1 MQEVV
6 KQNVRRQRSSKRR
19 RRRTRSHRAYIL
31 LVIVLVIGLAAALS
45 MTLFFNISEIVVNNE
60 TDTPD
65 EQIVELSGI
74 RYQDNLIRLD
84 TIIAA
89 ERVRA
94 NVVYA
99 EKVTVKRHFPST
111 VEITVEKAVPVANIT
126 QSYGYLLVS
135 SSNRVLEEL
144 KEDPY
149 PGLIII
155 SGYNPAE
162 GSIGMVLRSEDEK
175 RDNIL
180 KTLTSAVSECGNP
193 LIWSLDMA
201 DQSDILVY
209 IGNNA
214 VFHLGSS
221 NDAVYKLN
229 LALDVFERLNK
240 LNASKKYKLTMIGN
254 NQISVLPQENIE
266 NPVTAPA
273 WLSTLV
279 QTTMPETTE
288 IQTTTTSTAIE

>member
-6 KQNVRRQRSSKRR
+6 KQNVKRQRSSKRR

-45 MTLFFNISEIVVNNE
+45 MTLFFNVTEIIVNNE

-84 TIIAA
+84 TLIAA
-89 ERVRA
+89 ERIRA
-94 NVVYA
+94 NVAYA
-99 EKVTVKRHFPST
+99 EKVTVKRKFPSA
-111 VEITVEKAVPVANIT
+111 VEINVERAVPVANIT

-135 SSNRVLEEL
+135 ASNRVLEEL

-149 PGLIII
+149 PGLLII

-180 KTLTSAVSECGNP
+180 KTLTAAVAGCGNP
-193 LIWSLDMA
+193 MIWSVDMA

-209 IGNNA
+209 IGSNA
-214 VFHLGSS
+214 VFHMGNA
-221 NDAVYKLN
+221 NDADYKLK
-229 LALDVFERLNK
+229 LALDVFGRLNQI
-240 LNASKKYKLTMIGN
+240 NASKKYKLTMIKN
-254 NQISVLPQENIE
+254 NQISVLPQDNIE

-273 WLSTLV
+273 WLSSLT
-279 QTTMPETTE
+279 QTAAPAAETVTE
-288 IQTTTTSTAIE
+288 TTSTAIE

>member
-1 MQEVV
+1 MQDVV
-6 KQNVRRQRSSKRR
+6 KQSVKRQRSSKRR
-19 RRRTRSHRAYIL
+19 RRRTRGHRAYIL

-45 MTLFFNISEIVVNNE
+45 MTLFFNIKDIVVINE

-65 EQIVELSGI
+65 EQIVALSQI
-74 RYQDNLIRLD
+74 KYHDNLVRLD
-84 TIIAA
+84 TNIAA

-99 EKVTVKRHFPST
+99 EKVTVTRQFPST
-111 VEITVEKAVPVANIT
+111 VEIKVERAVPVANIT

-149 PGLIII
+149 PGLLII

-180 KTLTSAVSECGNP
+180 KTLTAAVSECGDP
-193 LIWSLDMA
+193 RIWSLDMA
-201 DQSDILVY
+201 DQSDIMVY
-209 IGNNA
+209 IGSNA
-214 VFHLGSS
+214 VFHMGNSS
-221 NDAVYKLN
+221 DAVYKFR
-229 LALDVFERLNK
+229 LALNVFEK
-240 LNASKKYKLTMIGN
+240 LNHLNANKNYKLTMIGN
-254 NQISVLPQENIE
+254 KQISVLPLETID
-266 NPVTAPA
+266 NPVTAPS
-273 WLSTLV
+273 WLSMITETAP
-279 QTTMPETTE
+279 QIAETT
-288 IQTTTTSTAIE
+288 TTTTSTAIE

>member
-1 MQEVV
+1 MQDVV
-6 KQNVRRQRSSKRR
+6 KQSVKRQRSSKRR
-19 RRRTRSHRAYIL
+19 RRRTRGHRAYIL

-45 MTLFFNISEIVVNNE
+45 MTLFFNIKDIVVINE

-65 EQIVELSGI
+65 EQIVALSQI
-74 RYQDNLIRLD
+74 KYHDNLVRLD
-84 TIIAA
+84 TNIAA

-99 EKVTVKRHFPST
+99 EKVTVTRQFPST
-111 VEITVEKAVPVANIT
+111 VEIKVERAVPVANIT

-149 PGLIII
+149 PGLLII

-180 KTLTSAVSECGNP
+180 KTLTAAVSECGDP
-193 LIWSLDMA
+193 RIWSLDMA

-209 IGNNA
+209 IGSNA
-214 VFHLGSS
+214 VFHMGNSS
-221 NDAVYKLN
+221 DAVYKFR
-229 LALDVFERLNK
+229 LALNVFEK
-240 LNASKKYKLTMIGN
+240 LNHLNANKNYKLTMIGN
-254 NQISVLPQENIE
+254 KQISVLPLETID
-266 NPVTAPA
+266 NPVTAPS
-273 WLSTLV
+273 WLSMITETAP
-279 QTTMPETTE
+279 QIAETT
-288 IQTTTTSTAIE
+288 TTTTSTAIE

>member
-1 MQEVV
+1 MQDVV
-6 KQNVRRQRSSKRR
+6 KQSVKRQRSSKRR
-19 RRRTRSHRAYIL
+19 RRRTRGHRAYIL

-45 MTLFFNISEIVVNNE
+45 MTLFFNIRDIVVINE

-65 EQIVELSGI
+65 EQIVALSQI
-74 RYQDNLIRLD
+74 KYHDNLVRLD
-84 TIIAA
+84 TNIAA

-99 EKVTVKRHFPST
+99 EKVTVTRQFPST
-111 VEITVEKAVPVANIT
+111 VEIKVERAVPVANIT

-149 PGLIII
+149 PGLLII

-180 KTLTSAVSECGNP
+180 KTLTAAVSECGDP
-193 LIWSLDMA
+193 RIWSLDMA
-201 DQSDILVY
+201 DQSDIMVY
-209 IGNNA
+209 IGSNA
-214 VFHLGSS
+214 VFHMGNSS
-221 NDAVYKLN
+221 DAVYKFR
-229 LALDVFERLNK
+229 LALNVFEK
-240 LNASKKYKLTMIGN
+240 LNNLNANKNYKLTMIGN
-254 NQISVLPQENIE
+254 KQISVLPLETIE
-266 NPVTAPA
+266 NPVTAPS
-273 WLSTLV
+273 WLSMITETAP
-279 QTTMPETTE
+279 QSAETT
-288 IQTTTTSTAIE
+288 TTTTSTAIE

>member
-1 MQEVV
+1 MQDVV
-6 KQNVRRQRSSKRR
+6 KQSVKRQRSSKRR
-19 RRRTRSHRAYIL
+19 RRRTRGHRAYIL

-45 MTLFFNISEIVVNNE
+45 MTLFFNIKDIVVINE

-65 EQIVELSGI
+65 EQIVALSQI
-74 RYQDNLIRLD
+74 KYHDNLVRLD
-84 TIIAA
+84 TNIAA

-99 EKVTVKRHFPST
+99 EKVTVTRQFPST
-111 VEITVEKAVPVANIT
+111 VEIKVERAVPVANIT

-149 PGLIII
+149 PGLLII

-180 KTLTSAVSECGNP
+180 KTLTAAVSECGDP
-193 LIWSLDMA
+193 RIWSLDMA

-209 IGNNA
+209 IGSNA
-214 VFHLGSS
+214 VFHMGNSS
-221 NDAVYKLN
+221 DAVYKLR
-229 LALDVFERLNK
+229 LALNVFEK
-240 LNASKKYKLTMIGN
+240 LNNLNANKNYKLTMIGN
-254 NQISVLPQENIE
+254 KQISVLPLETIE
-266 NPVTAPA
+266 NPVTTPS
-273 WLSTLV
+273 WLSMITETAP
-279 QTTMPETTE
+279 QSAETT
-288 IQTTTTSTAIE
+288 TTTTSTAIE

>member
-1 MQEVV
+1 MQDVV
-6 KQNVRRQRSSKRR
+6 KQSVKRQRSSKRR
-19 RRRTRSHRAYIL
+19 RRRTRGHRAYIL

-45 MTLFFNISEIVVNNE
+45 MTLFFNIKDIVVINE

-65 EQIVELSGI
+65 EQIVALSQI
-74 RYQDNLIRLD
+74 KYHDNLVRLD
-84 TIIAA
+84 TNIAA

-99 EKVTVKRHFPST
+99 EKVTVTRQFPST
-111 VEITVEKAVPVANIT
+111 VEIKVERAVPVANIT

-149 PGLIII
+149 PGLLII

-180 KTLTSAVSECGNP
+180 KTLTAAVSECGDP
-193 LIWSLDMA
+193 RIWSLDMA

-209 IGNNA
+209 IGSNA
-214 VFHLGSS
+214 VFHMGNSS
-221 NDAVYKLN
+221 DAVYKLR
-229 LALDVFERLNK
+229 LALTVFEK
-240 LNASKKYKLTMIGN
+240 LNNLNANKNYKLTMIGN
-254 NQISVLPQENIE
+254 KQISVLPLETIE
-266 NPVTAPA
+266 NPVTTPS
-273 WLSTLV
+273 WLSMITETAP
-279 QTTMPETTE
+279 QSAETT
-288 IQTTTTSTAIE
+288 TTTTSTAIE

>member
-6 KQNVRRQRSSKRR
+6 KQSVKRQRSSKRR

-45 MTLFFNISEIVVNNE
+45 MTLFFNITEIRVING

-74 RYQDNLIRLD
+74 RYQDNLVRLD
-84 TIIAA
+84 TMLAA
-89 ERVRA
+89 ERIRA

-99 EKVTVKRHFPST
+99 ESVTVKRQFPNA
-111 VEITVEKAVPVANIT
+111 VEITVERAVPVANIT

-135 SSNRVLEEL
+135 ASNRVLEEL

-149 PGLIII
+149 PGLLII

-180 KTLTSAVSECGNP
+180 KTLTAAVSECGDP

-214 VFHLGSS
+214 VFHMGSA
-221 NDAVYKLN
+221 NDAEYKLR
-229 LALDVFERLNK
+229 LALDVFGRLNK
-240 LNASKKYKLTMIGN
+240 LNASKKYKLTMIKN

-266 NPVTAPA
+266 NPVTAPS

-279 QTTMPETTE
+279 QTEPPAAETTE
-288 IQTTTTSTAIE
+288 TTTSTAIE

>member
-1 MQEVV
+1 MQDVV
-6 KQNVRRQRSSKRR
+6 KQSVKRQRSSKRR
-19 RRRTRSHRAYIL
+19 RRRTRGHRAYIL

-45 MTLFFNISEIVVNNE
+45 MTLFFNIRDIVVINE

-65 EQIVELSGI
+65 EQIVALSQI
-74 RYQDNLIRLD
+74 KYHDNLVRLD
-84 TIIAA
+84 TNIAA

-99 EKVTVKRHFPST
+99 EKVTVTRQFPST
-111 VEITVEKAVPVANIT
+111 VEIKVERAVPVANIT

-149 PGLIII
+149 PGLLII

-180 KTLTSAVSECGNP
+180 KTLTAAVSECGDP
-193 LIWSLDMA
+193 RIWSLDMA

-209 IGNNA
+209 IGSNA
-214 VFHLGSS
+214 VFHMGNSS
-221 NDAVYKLN
+221 DAVYKFR
-229 LALDVFERLNK
+229 LALNVFEK
-240 LNASKKYKLTMIGN
+240 LNNLNANKNYKLTMIGN
-254 NQISVLPQENIE
+254 KQISVLPLETIE
-266 NPVTAPA
+266 NPVTAPS
-273 WLSTLV
+273 WLSMITETAP
-279 QTTMPETTE
+279 QIAETT
-288 IQTTTTSTAIE
+288 TTTTSTAIE

>member
-1 MQEVV
+1 MQDVV
-6 KQNVRRQRSSKRR
+6 KQSVKRQRSSKRR
-19 RRRTRSHRAYIL
+19 RRRTRGHRAYIL

-45 MTLFFNISEIVVNNE
+45 MTLFFNIKDIVVINE

-65 EQIVELSGI
+65 EQIVALSQI
-74 RYQDNLIRLD
+74 KYHDNLVRLD
-84 TIIAA
+84 TNIAA

-99 EKVTVKRHFPST
+99 EKVTVTRQFPST
-111 VEITVEKAVPVANIT
+111 VEIKVERAVPVANIT

-149 PGLIII
+149 PGLLII

-180 KTLTSAVSECGNP
+180 KTLTAAVSECGDP
-193 LIWSLDMA
+193 RIWSLDMA

-209 IGNNA
+209 IGSNA
-214 VFHLGSS
+214 VFHMGNSS
-221 NDAVYKLN
+221 DAVYKFR
-229 LALDVFERLNK
+229 LALNVFEK
-240 LNASKKYKLTMIGN
+240 LNHLNANKNYKLTMIGN
-254 NQISVLPQENIE
+254 KQISVLPLETIE
-266 NPVTAPA
+266 NPVTAPS
-273 WLSTLV
+273 WLSMITETAP
-279 QTTMPETTE
+279 QIAETT
-288 IQTTTTSTAIE
+288 TTTTSTAIE

>member
-1 MQEVV
+1 MQDVV
-6 KQNVRRQRSSKRR
+6 KQSVKRQRSSKRR
-19 RRRTRSHRAYIL
+19 RRRTRGHRAYIL

-45 MTLFFNISEIVVNNE
+45 MTLFFNIKDIVVINE

-65 EQIVELSGI
+65 EQIVALSQI
-74 RYQDNLIRLD
+74 KYHDNLVRLD
-84 TIIAA
+84 TNIAA

-99 EKVTVKRHFPST
+99 EKVTVTRQFPST
-111 VEITVEKAVPVANIT
+111 VEIKVERAVPVANIT

-149 PGLIII
+149 PGLLII

-180 KTLTSAVSECGNP
+180 KTLTAAVSECGDP
-193 LIWSLDMA
+193 RIWSLDMA

-209 IGNNA
+209 IGSNA
-214 VFHLGSS
+214 VFHMGNSS
-221 NDAVYKLN
+221 DAVYKFR
-229 LALDVFERLNK
+229 LALNVFEK
-240 LNASKKYKLTMIGN
+240 LNHLNANKNYKLTMIGN
-254 NQISVLPQENIE
+254 KQISVLPLETIE
-266 NPVTAPA
+266 NPVTAPS
-273 WLSTLV
+273 WLSMITETAP
-279 QTTMPETTE
+279 QSAETT
-288 IQTTTTSTAIE
+288 TTTTSTAIE

>member
-1 MQEVV
+1 MQDVV
-6 KQNVRRQRSSKRR
+6 KQSVKRQRSSKRR
-19 RRRTRSHRAYIL
+19 RRRTRGHRAYIL

-45 MTLFFNISEIVVNNE
+45 MTLFFNIKDIVVINE

-65 EQIVELSGI
+65 EQIVELSQI
-74 RYQDNLIRLD
+74 RYQDNLVRLD
-84 TIIAA
+84 TNIAA
-89 ERVRA
+89 ERIRA

-99 EKVTVKRHFPST
+99 EKVTVTRQFPST
-111 VEITVEKAVPVANIT
+111 VEIKVERAQPVANIT

-149 PGLIII
+149 PGLLII

-180 KTLTSAVSECGNP
+180 RTLTSAVSECGDP
-193 LIWSLDMA
+193 RIWSLDMA

-209 IGNNA
+209 IGSNA
-214 VFHLGSS
+214 VFHMGNSS
-221 NDAVYKLN
+221 DAVYKLH
-229 LALDVFERLNK
+229 LAINVYEK
-240 LNASKKYKLTMIGN
+240 LNLLNANKNYQLTMIGN
-254 NQISVLPQENIE
+254 NQISVLPLETIE
-266 NPVTAPA
+266 NPVTAPS
-273 WLSTLV
+273 WLSMLAETA
-279 QTTMPETTE
+279 QQPPETT
-288 IQTTTTSTAIE
+288 TTTTSTAIE

>member
-1 MQEVV
+1 MHEVV
-6 KQNVRRQRSSKRR
+6 KQSVKRQQSSKRR
-19 RRRTRSHRAYIL
+19 RRRTRSHRTYIL

-45 MTLFFNISEIVVNNE
+45 MTLFFNITEITVVNQ

-74 RYQDNLIRLD
+74 RYQDNLVRLD
-84 TIIAA
+84 TAIAA
-89 ERVRA
+89 ERIRA

-99 EKVTVKRHFPST
+99 EKVTVSRQFPST
-111 VEITVEKAVPVANIT
+111 VVITVEKAVPVANIT

-149 PGLIII
+149 PGLLII

-180 KTLTSAVSECGNP
+180 KTLTTAVSDCGNP

-209 IGNNA
+209 IGENA
-214 VFHLGSS
+214 VFHMGSS
-221 NDAVYKLN
+221 NDADYKLR
-229 LALDVFERLNK
+229 LALDVFQRLNQ

-273 WLSTLV
+273 WLSTLTGTAPV
-279 QTTMPETTE
+279 QSETT
-288 IQTTTTSTAIE
+288 TVATSSAIE

>member
-1 MQEVV
+1 MQDVV

-19 RRRTRSHRAYIL
+19 RRRTRTHRAYIA
-31 LVIVLVIGLAAALS
+31 LVAVLVLGLAAALS
-45 MTLFFNISEIVVNNE
+45 MTLFFNITDIIVVNE

-65 EQIVELSGI
+65 EQIIDLSGI

-84 TIIAA
+84 TAIAA

-99 EKVTVKRHFPST
+99 EKVTVTRQFPSA
-111 VEITVEKAVPVANIT
+111 VEIKVERAVPVANIT

-135 SSNRVLEEL
+135 ASNRVLEEL
-144 KEDPY
+144 KQDPY
-149 PGLIII
+149 PGLLII

-180 KTLTSAVSECGNP
+180 RTLTSAVSECGDP
-193 LIWSLDMA
+193 RIWSVNMA

-209 IGNNA
+209 IGSNA
-214 VFHLGSS
+214 VFHMGNSS
-221 NDAVYKLN
+221 DAVYKLK
-229 LALDVFERLNK
+229 LALNVYADLNK
-240 LNASKKYKLTMIGN
+240 LNASKNY
-254 NQISVLPQENIE
+254 
-266 NPVTAPA
+266 
-273 WLSTLV
+273 
-279 QTTMPETTE
+279 
-288 IQTTTTSTAIE
+288 

>member
-1 MQEVV
+1 MQDVV
-6 KQNVRRQRSSKRR
+6 KQSVKRQRSSKRR
-19 RRRTRSHRAYIL
+19 RRRTRGHRAYIL

-45 MTLFFNISEIVVNNE
+45 MTLFFNIKDIVVINE

-65 EQIVELSGI
+65 EQIVALSQI
-74 RYQDNLIRLD
+74 KYHDNLVRLD
-84 TIIAA
+84 TNIAA

-99 EKVTVKRHFPST
+99 EKVTVTRQFPST
-111 VEITVEKAVPVANIT
+111 VEIKVERAVPVANIT

-149 PGLIII
+149 PGLLII

-180 KTLTSAVSECGNP
+180 KTLTAAVSECGDP
-193 LIWSLDMA
+193 RIWSLDMA

-209 IGNNA
+209 IGSNA
-214 VFHLGSS
+214 VFHMGNSS
-221 NDAVYKLN
+221 DAVYKFR
-229 LALDVFERLNK
+229 LALNVFEK
-240 LNASKKYKLTMIGN
+240 LNNLNANKNYKLTMIGN
-254 NQISVLPQENIE
+254 KQISVLPLETIE
-266 NPVTAPA
+266 NPVTAPS
-273 WLSTLV
+273 WLSMITETAP
-279 QTTMPETTE
+279 QIAETT
-288 IQTTTTSTAIE
+288 TTTTSTAIE